1 MTITVGEKFTRTFE
15 VDDTRAI
22 SFLGPELRVY
32 ATPRIVGDLEYSCRD
47 WLLGKV
53 EEGQDSVGVKVEVEH
68 KRGTPMGMTV
78 THEIE
83 VVEVDR
89 SRITF
94 AITVRDTLEECAVG
108 RHTRAIVAKSRVAE
122 AVKAKRA
129 RAGLA

>member
-1 MTITVGEKFTRTFE
+1 MTITVGEKFTRTFT

-32 ATPRIVGDLEYSCRD
+32 ATPRIVGDLEFSCRD

-53 EEGQDSVGVKVEVEH
+53 DEGQDSVGVRVEVEH

-78 THEIE
+78 THEFE

-89 SRITF
+89 ARITF
-94 AITVRDTLEECAVG
+94 AITVRDTLEEVAVA
-108 RHTRAIVAKSRVAE
+108 RHTRAVVAKTRVAE

>member
-1 MTITVGEKFTRTFE
+1 MTVTVGQKFSRTFT
-15 VDDTRAI
+15 VDETRAI

-32 ATPRIVGDLEYSCRD
+32 ATPRIVQDLEFSCRD
-47 WLLGKV
+47 WLLGHV
-53 EEGQDSVGVKVEVEH
+53 EEGHDSVGFRVEVEH

-94 AITVRDTLEECAVG
+94 SITVRDTLEEVATG
-108 RHTRAIVAKSRVAE
+108 RHTRVVVAKSRVAE
-122 AVKAKRA
+122 AVQAKRA
-129 RAGLA
+129 RAGLS